1 VLNLLLKKTG
11 EPYFLARQFSLE
23 KDLLWSK
30 WESLVLLWCLSKEI
44 IGIQIKR
51 QPHKNHDGKCDKAKA
66 VIDPF

>member
-1 VLNLLLKKTG
+1 M
-11 EPYFLARQFSLE
+11 ARQFSLE